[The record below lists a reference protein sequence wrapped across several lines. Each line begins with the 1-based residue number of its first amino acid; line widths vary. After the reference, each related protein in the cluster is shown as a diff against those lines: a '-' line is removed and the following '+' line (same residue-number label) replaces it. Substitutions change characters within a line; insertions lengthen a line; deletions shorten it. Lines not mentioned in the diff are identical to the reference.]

1 MKINPLLRNMH
12 TLLTENIDGKISM
25 IMRVKKTGLKE
36 ADILNCIIYKLIF
49 QLPTV

>member
-36 ADILNCIIYKLIF
+36 ADNKLTNYKNDDVKYI
-49 QLPTV
+49 